1 MPTPI
6 EHSFLI
12 VSEWGETAYEKYK
25 FTRDPLLFLW
35 AGSYINGKFT
45 ILSFN
50 FNIKNRGDG
59 LFQAHLF
66 K

>member
-12 VSEWGETAYEKYK
+12 VSEARLPTLDRSLLETPCFSHELVAI
-25 FTRDPLLFLW
+25 D
-35 AGSYINGKFT
+35 GKFT

-66 K
+66 E